1 MEKVSNKKF
10 YIGGLLVSLVL
21 AGVVSFYASS
31 QPDGLEKVADEIGF
45 IETAKD
51 PATAG
56 SALADYGVVGVE
68 NERASVGV
76 AGVIGVAAT
85 GAVATG
91 LFIYLGKRKKQ

>member
-1 MEKVSNKKF
+1 MKQISSKKF
-10 YIGGLLVSLVL
+10 YLGGAVLSLIL

-31 QPDGLEKVADEIGF
+31 HPDGLEKVAQEIGF

-56 SALADYGVVGVE
+56 SALADYGVSGVD

-76 AGVIGVAAT
+76 AGIIGVAAT
-85 GAVATG
+85 GAAASG
-91 LFIYLGKRKKQ
+91 LFLYLGKRKKK